1 MAAMTHKS
9 TLTAFYS
16 IVTLFTG
23 LDMAIVIAMV
33 WFGLQTTGSTFLVGA
48 TLCVATVVPY
58 LCEQYLSR
66 FFTLE
71 LSLKRLLYI
80 RLTAFAAVLGLSF
93 TDAALLPVGFLGIA
107 FVVGVT
113 DYFTI
118 STLEAKNTKLVL
130 AGLTNSD
137 TSARLMQTSIQIG
150 AFGGA
155 LLGGMVVDVFAVNQT
170 LQIISAGAILS
181 LAVIAFVGATP
192 GTEAPQAQP
201 AEFKPALAPRL
212 SRELY
217 VLIIVLSMIGF
228 HIGAFNSLVPIV
240 FQKLNLWNATLF
252 GVASGLAGL
261 GAFSA
266 AVLPRIRLNRYGAI
280 ALVILA
286 DIAIVYWQHLYVMM
300 AAAFLLGFCI
310 NSLRIQLRKKLI
322 DMAPNARVADEIAAK
337 SSLYYLLVSGSA
349 PMILTLFTT
358 SSLLGIE
365 GARGLMVGSAVLLA
379 AAVLAWNLSPAV
391 SPVTTTEQ

>member
-1 MAAMTHKS
+1 MTHKS
-9 TLTAFYS
+9 TLGAFYS

-33 WFGLQTTGSTFLVGA
+33 WFGLETTGSTFLVGA

-58 LCEQYLSR
+58 LCEQFIGR
-66 FFTLE
+66 FFTVE
-71 LSLKRLLYI
+71 LSMRRLLYI
-80 RLTAFAAVLGLSF
+80 RLIAFGAVLGLSL
-93 TDAALLPVGFLGIA
+93 TDAALLPIGFLGIA

-118 STLEAKNTKLVL
+118 STLESKNTKLVL
-130 AGLTNSD
+130 AGVTNSD

-155 LLGGMVVDVFAVNQT
+155 LLGGVIVDVFSVNQT
-170 LQIISAGAILS
+170 LQIISVAAIVS
-181 LAVIAFVGATP
+181 LAAMLLVAATP
-192 GTEAPQAQP
+192 TCDDPVQAPQASAALVRSLP
-201 AEFKPALAPRL
+201 AN
-212 SRELY
+212 LY
-217 VLIIVLSMIGF
+217 ILIVVLSMIGF

-240 FQKLNLWNATLF
+240 FQKLNEWNATLF

-266 AVLPRIRLNRYGAI
+266 AVLPRIKLNSYSAI
-280 ALVILA
+280 LLVVLA
-286 DIAIVYWQHLYVMM
+286 DVAIVYLQNLYVMM

-310 NSLRIQLRKKLI
+310 NSLRIQLRKTLI
-322 DMAPNARVADEIAAK
+322 ESAPNARTADVIAAK

-349 PMILTLFTT
+349 PMILTFFTT
-358 SSLLGIE
+358 SGLLGIE
-365 GARGLMVGSAVLLA
+365 GARLLMIVSAALLGCAVL
-379 AAVLAWNLSPAV
+379 VWNLSPAATHT
-391 SPVTTTEQ
+391 VTAE

>member
-1 MAAMTHKS
+1 MVPMNNKS
-9 TLTAFYS
+9 TLAAFYS

-33 WFGLQTTGSTFLVGA
+33 WFGLETTGSTFLVGA

-58 LCEQYLSR
+58 LCEQYIGR
-66 FFTLE
+66 FFTIE
-71 LSLKRLLYI
+71 LSMKRLLYI

-93 TDAALLPVGFLGIA
+93 TDAALLPIGFLAIA

-118 STLEAKNTKLVL
+118 STLESKNTKLVL

-155 LLGGMVVDVFAVNQT
+155 LLGGVIVDVFTVNQT
-170 LQIISAGAILS
+170 LQIISLGAILS
-181 LAVIAFVGATP
+181 LAAILFVAATP
-192 GTEAPQAQP
+192 TADATEQVADTHTAQS
-201 AEFKPALAPRL
+201 LQLPRN
-212 SRELY
+212 LY
-217 VLIIVLSMIGF
+217 ILIIVLSMIGF

-240 FQKLNLWNATLF
+240 FQKLNEWNATLF

-266 AVLPRIRLNRYGAI
+266 AVLPRIKLNSYSAI
-280 ALVILA
+280 LLVILA
-286 DIAIVYWQHLYVMM
+286 DVAIVYFHNLYVMM

-310 NSLRIQLRKKLI
+310 NSLRIQLRKTLI
-322 DMAPNARVADEIAAK
+322 ESAPNARIADVIAAK

-349 PMILTLFTT
+349 PMILTFFTT
-358 SSLLGIE
+358 TGFLGLE
-365 GARGLMVGSAVLLA
+365 GARVLMIVSAALLA
-379 AAVLAWNLSPAV
+379 AAVLAWNLTPAV
-391 SPVTTTEQ
+391 AATATTK

>member
-1 MAAMTHKS
+1 MKTNS

-33 WFGLQTTGSTFLVGA
+33 WFGLETTGSTFLVGA

-58 LCEQYLSR
+58 LCEQYVGK
-66 FFTLE
+66 FFTIE

-80 RLTAFAAVLGLSF
+80 RLAAFAAVLGLSF
-93 TDAALLPVGFLGIA
+93 TQAALLPIGFLAIA

-118 STLEAKNTKLVL
+118 STLESKNTKLVL
-130 AGLTNSD
+130 AGLTDSD
-137 TSARLMQTSIQIG
+137 TCARLMQTSIQIG

-155 LLGGMVVDVFAVNQT
+155 LLGGLIVDVFSVNET
-170 LQIISAGAILS
+170 LQIISLAAIVS
-181 LAVIAFVGATP
+181 LAGVYLVADSPSAK
-192 GTEAPQAQP
+192 GTDQTAASTAAAP
-201 AEFKPALAPRL
+201 LDLPRN
-212 SRELY
+212 LY
-217 VLIIVLSMIGF
+217 ILIIVLSMIGF

-240 FQKLNLWNATLF
+240 FQKLNEWNATLF

-266 AVLPRIRLNRYGAI
+266 AVLPRIKLNSYGAI
-280 ALVILA
+280 TLVILA
-286 DIAIVYWQHLYVMM
+286 DVAIVYFQNLYVMM

-310 NSLRIQLRKKLI
+310 NSLRIQLRKTLI
-322 DMAPNARVADEIAAK
+322 ESAPNDRVADVIAAK

-349 PMILTLFTT
+349 PMILTFFTT
-358 SSLLGIE
+358 SGFLGLE
-365 GARGLMVGSAVLLA
+365 GARLLMIVSAGLLA
-379 AAVLAWNLSPAV
+379 TAVLAWNLTPAASPAA
-391 SPVTTTEQ
+391 TTE

>member
-1 MAAMTHKS
+1 MKPMKTKS

-33 WFGLQTTGSTFLVGA
+33 WFGLETTGSTFLVGA

-58 LCEQYLSR
+58 LCEQYIGK
-66 FFTLE
+66 FFTIE

-80 RLTAFAAVLGLSF
+80 RLAAFAAVLGLSF
-93 TDAALLPVGFLGIA
+93 TQAAMLPIGFLAIA

-118 STLEAKNTKLVL
+118 STLESKNTKLVL
-130 AGLTNSD
+130 AGLTDSD
-137 TSARLMQTSIQIG
+137 TCARLMQTSIQIG

-155 LLGGMVVDVFAVNQT
+155 LLGGLIVDVFSVNQT
-170 LQIISAGAILS
+170 LQIISLAAIVS
-181 LAVIAFVGATP
+181 LAGVYLVADSPGADVADQTAAA
-192 GTEAPQAQP
+192 TSAAP
-201 AEFKPALAPRL
+201 LDLPRN
-212 SRELY
+212 LY
-217 VLIIVLSMIGF
+217 ILIIVLSMIGF

-240 FQKLNLWNATLF
+240 FQKLNDWNATLF

-266 AVLPRIRLNRYGAI
+266 AVLPRIKLNSYGAI

-286 DIAIVYWQHLYVMM
+286 DVAIVYFQHLYVMM

-310 NSLRIQLRKKLI
+310 NSLRIQLRKTLI
-322 DMAPNARVADEIAAK
+322 ESAPNARVADVIAAK

-349 PMILTLFTT
+349 PMILTFFTT
-358 SSLLGIE
+358 SGFLGLE
-365 GARGLMVGSAVLLA
+365 GARLLMIVSAGLLA
-379 AAVLAWNLSPAV
+379 TAVLAWNLTPAASPAA
-391 SPVTTTEQ
+391 TTE

>member
-1 MAAMTHKS
+1 MKTNS

-33 WFGLQTTGSTFLVGA
+33 WFGLETTGSTFLVGA

-58 LCEQYLSR
+58 LCEQYIGK
-66 FFTLE
+66 FFTIE

-80 RLTAFAAVLGLSF
+80 RLAAFAAVLGLSF
-93 TDAALLPVGFLGIA
+93 TQAALLPIGFLAIA

-118 STLEAKNTKLVL
+118 STLESKNTKLVL
-130 AGLTNSD
+130 AGLTDSD
-137 TSARLMQTSIQIG
+137 TCARLMQTSIQIG

-155 LLGGMVVDVFAVNQT
+155 LLGGLIVDVFSVNET
-170 LQIISAGAILS
+170 LQIISLAAIVS
-181 LAVIAFVGATP
+181 LAGVYLVADSPSAH
-192 GTEAPQAQP
+192 GTDQTAASTAAAP
-201 AEFKPALAPRL
+201 LDLPRN
-212 SRELY
+212 LY
-217 VLIIVLSMIGF
+217 ILIIVLSMIGF

-240 FQKLNLWNATLF
+240 FQKLNEWNATLF

-266 AVLPRIRLNRYGAI
+266 AVLPRIKLNSYGAI

-286 DIAIVYWQHLYVMM
+286 DVAIVYFQNLYVMM

-310 NSLRIQLRKKLI
+310 NSLRIQLRKTLI
-322 DMAPNARVADEIAAK
+322 ESAPNDRVADVIAAK

-349 PMILTLFTT
+349 PMILTFFTT
-358 SSLLGIE
+358 SGFLGLE
-365 GARGLMVGSAVLLA
+365 GARLLMIVSAGLLA
-379 AAVLAWNLSPAV
+379 TAVLAWNLTPAASPAA
-391 SPVTTTEQ
+391 TTE

>member
-1 MAAMTHKS
+1 MTNKS
-9 TLTAFYS
+9 TLGAFYS

-33 WFGLQTTGSTFLVGA
+33 WFGLETTGSTFLVGA

-58 LCEQYLSR
+58 LCEQFIGK
-66 FFTLE
+66 FFTVE
-71 LSLKRLLYI
+71 LSMRRLLYI
-80 RLTAFAAVLGLSF
+80 RLTAFGAILGLSL
-93 TDAALLPVGFLGIA
+93 TDAALLPIGFLSIA

-118 STLEAKNTKLVL
+118 STLESKNTKLVL

-155 LLGGMVVDVFAVNQT
+155 LLGGVIVDIFSVNQT
-170 LQIISAGAILS
+170 LQIISLAAIVSLGATLLVAATPTSDDPVQAPETSAILARH
-181 LAVIAFVGATP
+181 L
-192 GTEAPQAQP
+192 P
-201 AEFKPALAPRL
+201 AN
-212 SRELY
+212 LY
-217 VLIIVLSMIGF
+217 ILIIVLSMIGF

-240 FQKLNLWNATLF
+240 FQKLNEWNATLF

-266 AVLPRIRLNRYGAI
+266 AVLPRIKLNSYSAM
-280 ALVILA
+280 LMVVLA
-286 DIAIVYWQHLYVMM
+286 DVAIVYFQNLYVMM

-310 NSLRIQLRKKLI
+310 NSLRIQLRKTLI
-322 DMAPNARVADEIAAK
+322 ESAPNARIADVIAAK

-349 PMILTLFTT
+349 PMILTFFTT
-358 SSLLGIE
+358 SGFLGVE
-365 GARGLMVGSAVLLA
+365 GARLLMIASAALLGCAVL
-379 AAVLAWNLSPAV
+379 VWNLSPGV
-391 SPVTTTEQ
+391 SPAVTAE

>member
-1 MAAMTHKS
+1 MTNKS
-9 TLTAFYS
+9 TLGAFYS

-33 WFGLQTTGSTFLVGA
+33 WFGLETTGSTFLAGA

-58 LCEQYLSR
+58 LCEQFIGK
-66 FFTLE
+66 FFTVE
-71 LSLKRLLYI
+71 LSMRRLLYI
-80 RLTAFAAVLGLSF
+80 RLTAFGAILGLSL
-93 TDAALLPVGFLGIA
+93 TDAALLPIGFLSIA

-118 STLEAKNTKLVL
+118 STLESKNTKLVL

-155 LLGGMVVDVFAVNQT
+155 LLGGVIVDIFSVNQT
-170 LQIISAGAILS
+170 LQIISLAAIVSLGATLLVAATPTSDDPVQAPDTSAILARH
-181 LAVIAFVGATP
+181 L
-192 GTEAPQAQP
+192 P
-201 AEFKPALAPRL
+201 AN
-212 SRELY
+212 LY
-217 VLIIVLSMIGF
+217 ILIIVLSMIGF

-240 FQKLNLWNATLF
+240 FQKLNEWNATLF

-266 AVLPRIRLNRYGAI
+266 AVLPRIKLNSYSAM
-280 ALVILA
+280 LMVVLA
-286 DIAIVYWQHLYVMM
+286 DVAIVYFQNLYVMM

-310 NSLRIQLRKKLI
+310 NSLRIQLRKTLI
-322 DMAPNARVADEIAAK
+322 ESAPNARIADVIAAK

-349 PMILTLFTT
+349 PMILTFFTT
-358 SSLLGIE
+358 SGFLGIE
-365 GARGLMVGSAVLLA
+365 GARLLMIASAALLGCAVL
-379 AAVLAWNLSPAV
+379 VWNLSPGV
-391 SPVTTTEQ
+391 SPAVTAE

>member
-1 MAAMTHKS
+1 MKTNS

-33 WFGLQTTGSTFLVGA
+33 WFGLETTGSTFLVGA

-58 LCEQYLSR
+58 LCEQYIGK
-66 FFTLE
+66 FFTIE

-80 RLTAFAAVLGLSF
+80 RLAAFAAVLGLSF
-93 TDAALLPVGFLGIA
+93 TQAALLPIGFLAIA

-118 STLEAKNTKLVL
+118 STLESKNTKLVL
-130 AGLTNSD
+130 AGLTDSD
-137 TSARLMQTSIQIG
+137 TCARLMQTSIQIG

-155 LLGGMVVDVFAVNQT
+155 LLGGLIVDVFSVNET
-170 LQIISAGAILS
+170 LQIISLAAIVS
-181 LAVIAFVGATP
+181 LAGVYLVADSPSAK
-192 GTEAPQAQP
+192 GTDQTAASTAAAP
-201 AEFKPALAPRL
+201 LDLPRN
-212 SRELY
+212 LY
-217 VLIIVLSMIGF
+217 ILIIVLSMIGF

-240 FQKLNLWNATLF
+240 FQKLNEWNATLF

-266 AVLPRIRLNRYGAI
+266 AVLPRIKLNSYGAI

-286 DIAIVYWQHLYVMM
+286 DVAIVYFQSLYVMM

-310 NSLRIQLRKKLI
+310 NSLRIQLRKTLI
-322 DMAPNARVADEIAAK
+322 ESAPNDRVADVIAAK

-349 PMILTLFTT
+349 PMILTFFTT
-358 SSLLGIE
+358 SGFLGLE
-365 GARGLMVGSAVLLA
+365 GARLLMIVSAGLLA
-379 AAVLAWNLSPAV
+379 TAVLAWNLTPAASPAA
-391 SPVTTTEQ
+391 TTE

>member
-1 MAAMTHKS
+1 MTHKS
-9 TLTAFYS
+9 TLGAFYS

-33 WFGLQTTGSTFLVGA
+33 WFGLETTGSTFLVGA

-58 LCEQYLSR
+58 LCEQFIGR
-66 FFTLE
+66 FFTVE
-71 LSLKRLLYI
+71 LSMRRLLYI
-80 RLTAFAAVLGLSF
+80 RLIAFGAVLGLSL
-93 TDAALLPVGFLGIA
+93 TDAALLPIGFLGIA

-118 STLEAKNTKLVL
+118 STLESKNTKLVL
-130 AGLTNSD
+130 AGVTNSD

-155 LLGGMVVDVFAVNQT
+155 LLGGVIVDVFSVNQT
-170 LQIISAGAILS
+170 LQIISVAAIVS
-181 LAVIAFVGATP
+181 LAAMLLVAATP
-192 GTEAPQAQP
+192 TCDDPVQAPQTSAALVRSLP
-201 AEFKPALAPRL
+201 AN
-212 SRELY
+212 LY
-217 VLIIVLSMIGF
+217 ILIVVLSMIGF

-240 FQKLNLWNATLF
+240 FQKLNEWNATLF

-266 AVLPRIRLNRYGAI
+266 AVLPRIKLNSYSAI
-280 ALVILA
+280 LLVVLA
-286 DIAIVYWQHLYVMM
+286 DVAIVYLQNLYVMM

-310 NSLRIQLRKKLI
+310 NSLRIQLRKTLI
-322 DMAPNARVADEIAAK
+322 ESAPNARTADVIAAK

-349 PMILTLFTT
+349 PMILTFFTT
-358 SSLLGIE
+358 SGLLGIE
-365 GARGLMVGSAVLLA
+365 GARLLMIVSAALLGCAVL
-379 AAVLAWNLSPAV
+379 VWNLSPAATHT
-391 SPVTTTEQ
+391 VTAE

>member
-1 MAAMTHKS
+1 MKTNS

-33 WFGLQTTGSTFLVGA
+33 WFGLETTGSTFLVGA

-58 LCEQYLSR
+58 LCEQYIGK
-66 FFTLE
+66 FFTIE

-80 RLTAFAAVLGLSF
+80 RLAAFAAVLGLSF
-93 TDAALLPVGFLGIA
+93 TQAALLPIGFLAIA
-107 FVVGVT
+107 FVVGVA

-118 STLEAKNTKLVL
+118 STLESKNTKLVL
-130 AGLTNSD
+130 AGLTDSD
-137 TSARLMQTSIQIG
+137 TCARLMQTSIQIG

-155 LLGGMVVDVFAVNQT
+155 LLGGLIVDVFSVNET
-170 LQIISAGAILS
+170 LQIISLAAIVS
-181 LAVIAFVGATP
+181 LAGVYLVADSPSAH
-192 GTEAPQAQP
+192 GTDQTAASTAAAP
-201 AEFKPALAPRL
+201 LDLPRN
-212 SRELY
+212 LY
-217 VLIIVLSMIGF
+217 ILIIVLSMIGF

-240 FQKLNLWNATLF
+240 FQKLNEWNATLF

-266 AVLPRIRLNRYGAI
+266 AVLPRIKLNSYGAI

-286 DIAIVYWQHLYVMM
+286 DVAIVYFQNLYVMM

-310 NSLRIQLRKKLI
+310 NSLRIQLRKTLI
-322 DMAPNARVADEIAAK
+322 ESAPNDRVADVIAAK

-349 PMILTLFTT
+349 PMILTFFTT
-358 SSLLGIE
+358 SGFLGLE
-365 GARGLMVGSAVLLA
+365 GARLLMIVSAGLLA
-379 AAVLAWNLSPAV
+379 TAVLAWNLTPAASPAA
-391 SPVTTTEQ
+391 TTE

>member
-1 MAAMTHKS
+1 MKTNS

-33 WFGLQTTGSTFLVGA
+33 WFGLETTGSTFLVGA

-58 LCEQYLSR
+58 LCEQYIGK
-66 FFTLE
+66 FFTIE

-80 RLTAFAAVLGLSF
+80 RLAAFAAVLGLSF
-93 TDAALLPVGFLGIA
+93 TQAALLPIGFLAIA

-118 STLEAKNTKLVL
+118 STLESKNTKLVL
-130 AGLTNSD
+130 AGLTDSD
-137 TSARLMQTSIQIG
+137 TCARLMQTSIQIG

-155 LLGGMVVDVFAVNQT
+155 LLGGLIVDVFSVNET
-170 LQIISAGAILS
+170 LQIISLAAIVS
-181 LAVIAFVGATP
+181 LAGVYLVADSPSAH
-192 GTEAPQAQP
+192 GTDQTAASAAAAP
-201 AEFKPALAPRL
+201 LDLPRN
-212 SRELY
+212 LY
-217 VLIIVLSMIGF
+217 ILIIVLSMIGF

-240 FQKLNLWNATLF
+240 FQKLNEWNATLF

-266 AVLPRIRLNRYGAI
+266 AVLPRIKLNSYGAI

-286 DIAIVYWQHLYVMM
+286 DVAIVYFQNLYVMM

-310 NSLRIQLRKKLI
+310 NSLRIQLRKTLI
-322 DMAPNARVADEIAAK
+322 ESAPNDRVADVIAAK

-349 PMILTLFTT
+349 PMILTFFTT
-358 SSLLGIE
+358 SGFLGLE
-365 GARGLMVGSAVLLA
+365 GARLLMIVSAGLLA
-379 AAVLAWNLSPAV
+379 TAVLAWNLTPAASPAA
-391 SPVTTTEQ
+391 TTE

>member
-1 MAAMTHKS
+1 MKTKS

-33 WFGLQTTGSTFLVGA
+33 WFGLETTGSTFLVGA

-58 LCEQYLSR
+58 LCEQYIGK
-66 FFTLE
+66 FFTIE

-80 RLTAFAAVLGLSF
+80 RLAAFAAVLGLSF
-93 TDAALLPVGFLGIA
+93 TQAAMLPIGFLAIA

-118 STLEAKNTKLVL
+118 STLESKNTKLVL
-130 AGLTNSD
+130 AGLTDSD
-137 TSARLMQTSIQIG
+137 TCARLMQTSIQIG

-155 LLGGMVVDVFAVNQT
+155 LLGGLIVDVFSVNQT
-170 LQIISAGAILS
+170 LQIISLAAIVSLAGVYLVADSPSAGA
-181 LAVIAFVGATP
+181 ADQTAAATSA
-192 GTEAPQAQP
+192 AP
-201 AEFKPALAPRL
+201 LDLPRN
-212 SRELY
+212 LY
-217 VLIIVLSMIGF
+217 ILIIVLSMIGF

-240 FQKLNLWNATLF
+240 FQKLNDWNATLF

-266 AVLPRIRLNRYGAI
+266 AVLPRIKLNSYGAI

-286 DIAIVYWQHLYVMM
+286 DVAIVYFQHLYVMM

-310 NSLRIQLRKKLI
+310 NSLRIQLRKTLI
-322 DMAPNARVADEIAAK
+322 ESAPNARVADVIAAK

-349 PMILTLFTT
+349 PMILTFFTT
-358 SSLLGIE
+358 SGFLGLE
-365 GARGLMVGSAVLLA
+365 GARLLMIVSAGLLA
-379 AAVLAWNLSPAV
+379 TAVLAWNLTPAASPAA
-391 SPVTTTEQ
+391 TTE

>member
-1 MAAMTHKS
+1 MTHKS
-9 TLTAFYS
+9 TLGAFYS

-33 WFGLQTTGSTFLVGA
+33 WFGLETTGSTFLVGA

-58 LCEQYLSR
+58 LCEQFIGR
-66 FFTLE
+66 FFTVE
-71 LSLKRLLYI
+71 LTMRRLLYI
-80 RLTAFAAVLGLSF
+80 RLTAFGAVLGLSL
-93 TDAALLPVGFLGIA
+93 TDAALLPIGFLSIA

-118 STLEAKNTKLVL
+118 STLESKNTKLVL
-130 AGLTNSD
+130 AGVTNSD

-155 LLGGMVVDVFAVNQT
+155 LLGGVIVDVFSVNQT
-170 LQIISAGAILS
+170 LQIISLAAIVSLGAML
-181 LAVIAFVGATP
+181 LVAATP
-192 GTEAPQAQP
+192 TSDDPVQAPQTSSTPTRALP
-201 AEFKPALAPRL
+201 AN
-212 SRELY
+212 LY
-217 VLIIVLSMIGF
+217 ILIIVLSMIGF

-240 FQKLNLWNATLF
+240 FQKLNEWNATLF

-266 AVLPRIRLNRYGAI
+266 AVLPRIKLNSYSAI
-280 ALVILA
+280 LLVVLA
-286 DIAIVYWQHLYVMM
+286 DVAIVYLQNLYVMM

-310 NSLRIQLRKKLI
+310 NSLRIQLRKTLI
-322 DMAPNARVADEIAAK
+322 ESAPNARTADVIAAK

-349 PMILTLFTT
+349 PMILTFFTT
-358 SSLLGIE
+358 SGFLGME
-365 GARGLMVGSAVLLA
+365 GARLLMIVSAALLGCAVL
-379 AAVLAWNLSPAV
+379 VWNLSPATA
-391 SPVTTTEQ
+391 PAVTAE

>member
-1 MAAMTHKS
+1 MKTKS

-33 WFGLQTTGSTFLVGA
+33 WFGLETTGSTFLVGA

-58 LCEQYLSR
+58 LCEQYIGK
-66 FFTLE
+66 FFTIE

-80 RLTAFAAVLGLSF
+80 RLAAFAAVLGLSF
-93 TDAALLPVGFLGIA
+93 TQAAMLPIGFLAIA

-118 STLEAKNTKLVL
+118 STLESKNTKLVL
-130 AGLTNSD
+130 AGLTDSD
-137 TSARLMQTSIQIG
+137 TCARLMQTSIQIG

-155 LLGGMVVDVFAVNQT
+155 LLGGLIVDVFSVNQT
-170 LQIISAGAILS
+170 LQIISLAAIVSLAGVYLVADRPSAGA
-181 LAVIAFVGATP
+181 ADQTAAATSA
-192 GTEAPQAQP
+192 AP
-201 AEFKPALAPRL
+201 LDLPRN
-212 SRELY
+212 LY
-217 VLIIVLSMIGF
+217 ILIIVLSMIGF

-240 FQKLNLWNATLF
+240 FQKLNDWNATLF

-266 AVLPRIRLNRYGAI
+266 AVLPRIKLNSYGAI

-286 DIAIVYWQHLYVMM
+286 DVAIVYFQHLYVMM

-310 NSLRIQLRKKLI
+310 NSLRIQLRKTLI
-322 DMAPNARVADEIAAK
+322 ESAPNARVADVIAAK

-349 PMILTLFTT
+349 PMILTFFTT
-358 SSLLGIE
+358 SGFLGLE
-365 GARGLMVGSAVLLA
+365 GARLLMIVSAGLLA
-379 AAVLAWNLSPAV
+379 TAVLAWNLTPAASPAA
-391 SPVTTTEQ
+391 TTE

>member
-1 MAAMTHKS
+1 MTNKS
-9 TLTAFYS
+9 TLGAFYS

-33 WFGLQTTGSTFLVGA
+33 WFGLETTGSTFLVGA

-58 LCEQYLSR
+58 LCEQFIGK
-66 FFTLE
+66 FFTVE
-71 LSLKRLLYI
+71 LSMRRLLYI
-80 RLTAFAAVLGLSF
+80 RLTAFGAILGLSL
-93 TDAALLPVGFLGIA
+93 TDAALLPIGFLSIA

-118 STLEAKNTKLVL
+118 STLESKNTKLVL

-155 LLGGMVVDVFAVNQT
+155 LLGGVIVDIFSVNQT
-170 LQIISAGAILS
+170 LQIISLAAIVSLGATLLVAATPTSDDPVQAPDTSAILARH
-181 LAVIAFVGATP
+181 L
-192 GTEAPQAQP
+192 P
-201 AEFKPALAPRL
+201 AN
-212 SRELY
+212 LY
-217 VLIIVLSMIGF
+217 ILIIVLSMIGF

-240 FQKLNLWNATLF
+240 FQKLNEWNATLF

-266 AVLPRIRLNRYGAI
+266 AVLPRIKLNSYSAM
-280 ALVILA
+280 LMVVLA
-286 DIAIVYWQHLYVMM
+286 DVAIVYFQNLYVMM

-310 NSLRIQLRKKLI
+310 NSLRIQLRKTLI
-322 DMAPNARVADEIAAK
+322 ESAPNARIADVIAAK

-349 PMILTLFTT
+349 PMILTFFTT
-358 SSLLGIE
+358 SGFLGIE
-365 GARGLMVGSAVLLA
+365 GARLLMIASAALLGCAVL
-379 AAVLAWNLSPAV
+379 VWNLSPGV
-391 SPVTTTEQ
+391 SPAVTAE

>member
-1 MAAMTHKS
+1 MKTKS

-33 WFGLQTTGSTFLVGA
+33 WFGLETTGSTFLVGA

-58 LCEQYLSR
+58 LCEQYIGK
-66 FFTLE
+66 FFTIE

-80 RLTAFAAVLGLSF
+80 RLAAFAAVLGLSF
-93 TDAALLPVGFLGIA
+93 TQAAMLPIGFLAIA

-118 STLEAKNTKLVL
+118 STLESKNTKLVL
-130 AGLTNSD
+130 AGLTDSD
-137 TSARLMQTSIQIG
+137 TCARLMQTSIQIG

-155 LLGGMVVDVFAVNQT
+155 LLGGLIVDVFSVNQT
-170 LQIISAGAILS
+170 LQIISLAAIVSLAGVYLVADSPSAGA
-181 LAVIAFVGATP
+181 ADQTAAATSA
-192 GTEAPQAQP
+192 AP
-201 AEFKPALAPRL
+201 LDLPRN
-212 SRELY
+212 LY
-217 VLIIVLSMIGF
+217 ILIIVLSMIGF

-240 FQKLNLWNATLF
+240 FQKLNDWNATLF

-266 AVLPRIRLNRYGAI
+266 AVLPRIKLNSYGAI

-286 DIAIVYWQHLYVMM
+286 DVAIVYFQHLYVMM
-300 AAAFLLGFCI
+300 AAALLLGFCI
-310 NSLRIQLRKKLI
+310 NSLRIQLRKTLI
-322 DMAPNARVADEIAAK
+322 ESAPNARVADVIAAK

-349 PMILTLFTT
+349 PMILTFFTT
-358 SSLLGIE
+358 SGFLGLE
-365 GARGLMVGSAVLLA
+365 GARLLMIVSAGLLA
-379 AAVLAWNLSPAV
+379 TAVLAWNLTPAASPAA
-391 SPVTTTEQ
+391 TTE

>member
-1 MAAMTHKS
+1 MKTNS

-33 WFGLQTTGSTFLVGA
+33 WFGLETTGSTFLVGA

-58 LCEQYLSR
+58 LCEQYVGK
-66 FFTLE
+66 FFTIE

-80 RLTAFAAVLGLSF
+80 RLAAFAAVLGLSF
-93 TDAALLPVGFLGIA
+93 TQAALLPIGFLAIA

-118 STLEAKNTKLVL
+118 STLESKNTKLVL
-130 AGLTNSD
+130 AGLTDSD
-137 TSARLMQTSIQIG
+137 TCARLMQTSIQIG

-155 LLGGMVVDVFAVNQT
+155 LLGGLIVDVFSVNET
-170 LQIISAGAILS
+170 LQIISLAAIVS
-181 LAVIAFVGATP
+181 LAGVYLVADSPSAH
-192 GTEAPQAQP
+192 GTDQTAASTAAAP
-201 AEFKPALAPRL
+201 LDLPRN
-212 SRELY
+212 LY
-217 VLIIVLSMIGF
+217 ILIIVLSMIGF

-240 FQKLNLWNATLF
+240 FQKLNEWNATLF

-266 AVLPRIRLNRYGAI
+266 AVLPRIKLNSYGAI

-286 DIAIVYWQHLYVMM
+286 DVAIVYFQNLYVMM

-310 NSLRIQLRKKLI
+310 NSLRIQLRKTLI
-322 DMAPNARVADEIAAK
+322 ESAPNDRVADVIAAK

-349 PMILTLFTT
+349 PMILTFFTT
-358 SSLLGIE
+358 SGFLGLE
-365 GARGLMVGSAVLLA
+365 GARLLMIVSAGLLA
-379 AAVLAWNLSPAV
+379 TAVLAWNLTPAASPAA
-391 SPVTTTEQ
+391 TTE

>member
-1 MAAMTHKS
+1 MKPMNTKS

-33 WFGLQTTGSTFLVGA
+33 WFGLETTGSTFLVGA

-58 LCEQYLSR
+58 LCEQYIGR
-66 FFTLE
+66 FFTIE

-80 RLTAFAAVLGLSF
+80 RLAAFAAVLGLSF
-93 TDAALLPVGFLGIA
+93 TQAALLPIGFLAIA

-118 STLEAKNTKLVL
+118 STLESKNTKLVL
-130 AGLTNSD
+130 AGLTDSD
-137 TSARLMQTSIQIG
+137 TCARLMQTSIQIG

-155 LLGGMVVDVFAVNQT
+155 LLGGLIVDVFSVNET
-170 LQIISAGAILS
+170 LQIISLAAIVS
-181 LAVIAFVGATP
+181 LAGVYLVADSPSAH
-192 GTEAPQAQP
+192 GTDQTAASTAAAP
-201 AEFKPALAPRL
+201 LDLPRN
-212 SRELY
+212 LY
-217 VLIIVLSMIGF
+217 ILIIVLSMIGF

-240 FQKLNLWNATLF
+240 FQKLNEWNATLF

-266 AVLPRIRLNRYGAI
+266 AVLPRIKLNSYGAI

-286 DIAIVYWQHLYVMM
+286 DVAIVYFQNLYVMM

-310 NSLRIQLRKKLI
+310 NSLRIQLRKTLI
-322 DMAPNARVADEIAAK
+322 ESAPNDRVADVIAAK

-349 PMILTLFTT
+349 PMILTFFTT
-358 SSLLGIE
+358 SGFLGLE
-365 GARGLMVGSAVLLA
+365 GARLLMIVSAGLLA
-379 AAVLAWNLSPAV
+379 TAVLAWNLTPAASPAA
-391 SPVTTTEQ
+391 TTE

>member
-1 MAAMTHKS
+1 MKPMKTNS

-33 WFGLQTTGSTFLVGA
+33 WFGLETTGSTFLVGA

-58 LCEQYLSR
+58 LCEQYIGK
-66 FFTLE
+66 FFTIE

-80 RLTAFAAVLGLSF
+80 RLAAFAAVLGLSF
-93 TDAALLPVGFLGIA
+93 TQAALLPIGFLAIA

-118 STLEAKNTKLVL
+118 STLESKNTKLVL
-130 AGLTNSD
+130 AGLTDSD
-137 TSARLMQTSIQIG
+137 TCARLMQTSIQIG

-155 LLGGMVVDVFAVNQT
+155 LLGGLIVDVFSVNET
-170 LQIISAGAILS
+170 LQIISLAAIVS
-181 LAVIAFVGATP
+181 LAGVYLVADSPSAK
-192 GTEAPQAQP
+192 GTDQTAASTAAAP
-201 AEFKPALAPRL
+201 LDLPRN
-212 SRELY
+212 LY
-217 VLIIVLSMIGF
+217 ILIIVLSMIGF

-240 FQKLNLWNATLF
+240 FQKLNEWNATLF

-266 AVLPRIRLNRYGAI
+266 AVLPRIKLNSYGAI

-286 DIAIVYWQHLYVMM
+286 DVAIVYFQSLYVMM

-310 NSLRIQLRKKLI
+310 NSLRIQLRKTLI
-322 DMAPNARVADEIAAK
+322 ESAPNDRVADVIAAK

-349 PMILTLFTT
+349 PMILTFFTT
-358 SSLLGIE
+358 SGFLGLE
-365 GARGLMVGSAVLLA
+365 GARLLMIVSAGLLA
-379 AAVLAWNLSPAV
+379 TAVLAWNLTPAASPAA
-391 SPVTTTEQ
+391 TTE

>member
-1 MAAMTHKS
+1 MTNKS
-9 TLTAFYS
+9 TLGAFYS

-33 WFGLQTTGSTFLVGA
+33 WFGLETTGSTFLVGA

-58 LCEQYLSR
+58 LCEQFIGK
-66 FFTLE
+66 FFTVE
-71 LSLKRLLYI
+71 LSMRRLLYI
-80 RLTAFAAVLGLSF
+80 RLTAFGAILGLSL
-93 TDAALLPVGFLGIA
+93 TDAALLPIGFLSIA

-118 STLEAKNTKLVL
+118 STLESKNTKLVL

-155 LLGGMVVDVFAVNQT
+155 LLGGVIVDIFSVNQT
-170 LQIISAGAILS
+170 LQIISLAAIVSLGATLLVAAPPTSDDPVQAPDTSAILARH
-181 LAVIAFVGATP
+181 L
-192 GTEAPQAQP
+192 P
-201 AEFKPALAPRL
+201 AN
-212 SRELY
+212 LY
-217 VLIIVLSMIGF
+217 ILIIVLSMIGF

-240 FQKLNLWNATLF
+240 FQKLNEWNATLF

-266 AVLPRIRLNRYGAI
+266 AVLPRIKLNSYSAM
-280 ALVILA
+280 LMVVLA
-286 DIAIVYWQHLYVMM
+286 DVAIVYFQNLYVMM

-310 NSLRIQLRKKLI
+310 NSLRIQLRKTLI
-322 DMAPNARVADEIAAK
+322 ESAPNARIADVIAAK

-349 PMILTLFTT
+349 PMILTFFTT
-358 SSLLGIE
+358 SGFLGIE
-365 GARGLMVGSAVLLA
+365 GARLLMIASAALLGCAVL
-379 AAVLAWNLSPAV
+379 VWNLSPGV
-391 SPVTTTEQ
+391 SPAVTAE

>member
-1 MAAMTHKS
+1 MKTNS

-33 WFGLQTTGSTFLVGA
+33 WFGLETTGSTFLVGA
-48 TLCVATVVPY
+48 TLCMATVVPY
-58 LCEQYLSR
+58 LCEQYIGK
-66 FFTLE
+66 FFTIE

-80 RLTAFAAVLGLSF
+80 RLAAFAAVLGLSF
-93 TDAALLPVGFLGIA
+93 TQAALLPIGFLAIA

-118 STLEAKNTKLVL
+118 STLESKNTKLVL
-130 AGLTNSD
+130 AGLTDSD
-137 TSARLMQTSIQIG
+137 TCARLMQTSIQIG

-155 LLGGMVVDVFAVNQT
+155 LLGGLIVDVFSVNET
-170 LQIISAGAILS
+170 LQIISLAAIVS
-181 LAVIAFVGATP
+181 LAGVYLVADSPSAH
-192 GTEAPQAQP
+192 GTDQTAASTAAAP
-201 AEFKPALAPRL
+201 LDLPRN
-212 SRELY
+212 LY
-217 VLIIVLSMIGF
+217 ILIIVLSMIGF

-240 FQKLNLWNATLF
+240 FQKLYEWNATLF

-266 AVLPRIRLNRYGAI
+266 AVLPRIKLNSYGAI

-286 DIAIVYWQHLYVMM
+286 DVAIVYFQNLYVMM

-310 NSLRIQLRKKLI
+310 NSLRIQLRKTLI
-322 DMAPNARVADEIAAK
+322 ESAPNDRVADVIAAK

-349 PMILTLFTT
+349 PMILTFFTT
-358 SSLLGIE
+358 SGFLGLE
-365 GARGLMVGSAVLLA
+365 GARLLMIVSAGLLA
-379 AAVLAWNLSPAV
+379 TAVLAWNLTPAASPAA
-391 SPVTTTEQ
+391 TTE

>member
-1 MAAMTHKS
+1 MTHKS
-9 TLTAFYS
+9 TLGAFYS

-33 WFGLQTTGSTFLVGA
+33 WFGLETTGSTFLVGA

-58 LCEQYLSR
+58 LCEQFIGR
-66 FFTLE
+66 FFTVE
-71 LSLKRLLYI
+71 LSMRRLLYI
-80 RLTAFAAVLGLSF
+80 RLIAFGAVLGLSL
-93 TDAALLPVGFLGIA
+93 TDAALLPIGFLGIA

-118 STLEAKNTKLVL
+118 STLESKNTKLVL
-130 AGLTNSD
+130 AGVTNSD

-155 LLGGMVVDVFAVNQT
+155 LLGGVIVDVFSVNQT
-170 LQIISAGAILS
+170 LQIISVAAIVS
-181 LAVIAFVGATP
+181 LAAMLLVAATP
-192 GTEAPQAQP
+192 TCDDPAQAPQASAALVRSLP
-201 AEFKPALAPRL
+201 AN
-212 SRELY
+212 LY
-217 VLIIVLSMIGF
+217 ILIVVLSMIGF

-240 FQKLNLWNATLF
+240 FQKLNEWNATLF

-266 AVLPRIRLNRYGAI
+266 AVLPRIKLNSYSAI
-280 ALVILA
+280 LLVVLA
-286 DIAIVYWQHLYVMM
+286 DVAIVYLQNLYVMM

-310 NSLRIQLRKKLI
+310 NSLRIQLRKTLI
-322 DMAPNARVADEIAAK
+322 ESAPNARTADVIAAK

-349 PMILTLFTT
+349 PMILTFFTT
-358 SSLLGIE
+358 SGLLGIE
-365 GARGLMVGSAVLLA
+365 GARLLMIVSAALLGCAVL
-379 AAVLAWNLSPAV
+379 VWNLSPAATHT
-391 SPVTTTEQ
+391 VTAE

>member
-1 MAAMTHKS
+1 MKTNS

-33 WFGLQTTGSTFLVGA
+33 WFGLETTGSTFLVGA

-58 LCEQYLSR
+58 LCEQYIGK
-66 FFTLE
+66 FFTIE

-80 RLTAFAAVLGLSF
+80 RLAAFAAVLGLSF
-93 TDAALLPVGFLGIA
+93 TQAALLPIGFLAIA

-118 STLEAKNTKLVL
+118 STLESKNTKLVL
-130 AGLTNSD
+130 AGLTDSD
-137 TSARLMQTSIQIG
+137 TCARLMQTSIQIG

-155 LLGGMVVDVFAVNQT
+155 LLGGLIVDVFSVNET
-170 LQIISAGAILS
+170 LQIISLSAIVS
-181 LAVIAFVGATP
+181 LAGVYLVADSPSAH
-192 GTEAPQAQP
+192 GTDQTAASTAAAP
-201 AEFKPALAPRL
+201 LDLPRN
-212 SRELY
+212 LY
-217 VLIIVLSMIGF
+217 ILIIVLSMIGF

-240 FQKLNLWNATLF
+240 FQKLNEWNATLF

-266 AVLPRIRLNRYGAI
+266 AVLPRIKLNSYGAI

-286 DIAIVYWQHLYVMM
+286 DVAIVYFQNLYVMM

-310 NSLRIQLRKKLI
+310 NSLRIQLRKTLI
-322 DMAPNARVADEIAAK
+322 ESAPNDRVADVIAAK

-349 PMILTLFTT
+349 PMILTFFTT
-358 SSLLGIE
+358 SGFLGLE
-365 GARGLMVGSAVLLA
+365 GARLLMIVSAGLLA
-379 AAVLAWNLSPAV
+379 TAVLAWNLTPAASPAA
-391 SPVTTTEQ
+391 TTE

>member
-1 MAAMTHKS
+1 MKPMKTKS

-33 WFGLQTTGSTFLVGA
+33 WFGLETTGSTFLVGA

-58 LCEQYLSR
+58 LCEQYIGK
-66 FFTLE
+66 FFTIE

-80 RLTAFAAVLGLSF
+80 RLAAFAAVLGLSF
-93 TDAALLPVGFLGIA
+93 TQAAMLPIGFLAIA

-118 STLEAKNTKLVL
+118 STLESKNTKLVL
-130 AGLTNSD
+130 AGLTDSD
-137 TSARLMQTSIQIG
+137 TCARLMQTSIQIG

-155 LLGGMVVDVFAVNQT
+155 LLGGLIVDVFSVNQT
-170 LQIISAGAILS
+170 LQIISLAAIVSLAGVYLVADSPSAGA
-181 LAVIAFVGATP
+181 ADQTAAATSA
-192 GTEAPQAQP
+192 AP
-201 AEFKPALAPRL
+201 LDLPRN
-212 SRELY
+212 LY
-217 VLIIVLSMIGF
+217 ILIIVLSMIGF

-240 FQKLNLWNATLF
+240 FQKLNDWNATLF

-266 AVLPRIRLNRYGAI
+266 AVLPRIKLNSYGAI

-286 DIAIVYWQHLYVMM
+286 DVAIVYFQHLYVMM

-310 NSLRIQLRKKLI
+310 NSLRIQLRKTLI
-322 DMAPNARVADEIAAK
+322 ESAPNARVADVIAAK

-349 PMILTLFTT
+349 PMILTFFTT
-358 SSLLGIE
+358 SGFLGLE
-365 GARGLMVGSAVLLA
+365 GARLLMIVSAGLLA
-379 AAVLAWNLSPAV
+379 TAVLAWNLTPAASPAA
-391 SPVTTTEQ
+391 TTE

>member
-1 MAAMTHKS
+1 MKTKS

-33 WFGLQTTGSTFLVGA
+33 WFGLETTGSTFLVGA

-58 LCEQYLSR
+58 LCEQYIGK
-66 FFTLE
+66 FFTIE

-80 RLTAFAAVLGLSF
+80 RLAAFAAVLGLSF
-93 TDAALLPVGFLGIA
+93 TQAAMLPIGFLAIA

-118 STLEAKNTKLVL
+118 STLESKNTKLVL
-130 AGLTNSD
+130 AGLTDSD
-137 TSARLMQTSIQIG
+137 TCARLMQTSIQIG

-155 LLGGMVVDVFAVNQT
+155 LLGGLIVDVFSVNQT
-170 LQIISAGAILS
+170 LQIISLAGIVSLAGVYLVADSPSAGA
-181 LAVIAFVGATP
+181 ADQTAAATSA
-192 GTEAPQAQP
+192 AP
-201 AEFKPALAPRL
+201 LDLPRN
-212 SRELY
+212 LY
-217 VLIIVLSMIGF
+217 ILIIVLSMIGF

-240 FQKLNLWNATLF
+240 FQKLNDWNATLF

-266 AVLPRIRLNRYGAI
+266 AVLPRIKLNSYGAI

-286 DIAIVYWQHLYVMM
+286 DVAIVYFQHLYVMM

-310 NSLRIQLRKKLI
+310 NSLRIQLRKTLI
-322 DMAPNARVADEIAAK
+322 ESAPNARVADVIAAK

-349 PMILTLFTT
+349 PMILTFFTT
-358 SSLLGIE
+358 SGFLGLE
-365 GARGLMVGSAVLLA
+365 GARLLMIVSAGLLA
-379 AAVLAWNLSPAV
+379 TAVLAWNLTPAASPAA
-391 SPVTTTEQ
+391 TTE

>member
-1 MAAMTHKS
+1 MKTNS

-33 WFGLQTTGSTFLVGA
+33 WFGLETTGSTFLVGA

-58 LCEQYLSR
+58 LCEQYIGK
-66 FFTLE
+66 FFTIE

-80 RLTAFAAVLGLSF
+80 RLAAFAAVLGLSF
-93 TDAALLPVGFLGIA
+93 TQAALLPIGFLAIA

-118 STLEAKNTKLVL
+118 STLESKNTKLVL
-130 AGLTNSD
+130 AGLTDSD
-137 TSARLMQTSIQIG
+137 SCARLMQTSIQIG

-155 LLGGMVVDVFAVNQT
+155 LLGGLIVDVFSVNET
-170 LQIISAGAILS
+170 LQIISLAAIVS
-181 LAVIAFVGATP
+181 LAGVYLVADSPSAH
-192 GTEAPQAQP
+192 GTDQTAASTAAAP
-201 AEFKPALAPRL
+201 LDLPRN
-212 SRELY
+212 LY
-217 VLIIVLSMIGF
+217 ILIIVLSMIGF

-240 FQKLNLWNATLF
+240 FQKLNEWNATLF

-266 AVLPRIRLNRYGAI
+266 AVLPRIKLNSYGAI

-286 DIAIVYWQHLYVMM
+286 DVAIVYFQNLYVMM

-310 NSLRIQLRKKLI
+310 NSLRIQLRKTLI
-322 DMAPNARVADEIAAK
+322 ESAPNDRVADVIAAK

-349 PMILTLFTT
+349 PMILTFFTT
-358 SSLLGIE
+358 SGFLGLE
-365 GARGLMVGSAVLLA
+365 GARLLMIVSAGLLA
-379 AAVLAWNLSPAV
+379 TAVLAWNLTPAASPAA
-391 SPVTTTEQ
+391 TTE

>member
-1 MAAMTHKS
+1 MKTKS

-33 WFGLQTTGSTFLVGA
+33 WFGLETTGSTFLVGA

-58 LCEQYLSR
+58 LCEQYIGK
-66 FFTLE
+66 FFTIE

-80 RLTAFAAVLGLSF
+80 RLAAFAAVLGLSF
-93 TDAALLPVGFLGIA
+93 TQAAMLPIGFLAIA

-118 STLEAKNTKLVL
+118 STLESKNTKLVL
-130 AGLTNSD
+130 AGLTDSD
-137 TSARLMQTSIQIG
+137 TCARLMQTSIQIG

-155 LLGGMVVDVFAVNQT
+155 LLGGLIVDVFSVNQT
-170 LQIISAGAILS
+170 LQIISLAAIVSLAGVYLVADRPSAGA
-181 LAVIAFVGATP
+181 ADQTAAATSA
-192 GTEAPQAQP
+192 AP
-201 AEFKPALAPRL
+201 LDLPRN
-212 SRELY
+212 LY
-217 VLIIVLSMIGF
+217 ILIIVLSMIGF

-240 FQKLNLWNATLF
+240 FQKLNDWNATLF
-252 GVASGLAGL
+252 GVAGGLAGL

-266 AVLPRIRLNRYGAI
+266 AVLPRIKLNSYGAI

-286 DIAIVYWQHLYVMM
+286 DVAIVYFQHLYVMM

-310 NSLRIQLRKKLI
+310 NSLRIQLRKTLI
-322 DMAPNARVADEIAAK
+322 ESAPNARVADVIAAK

-349 PMILTLFTT
+349 PMILTFFTT
-358 SSLLGIE
+358 SGFLGLE
-365 GARGLMVGSAVLLA
+365 GARLLMIVSAGLLA
-379 AAVLAWNLSPAV
+379 TAVLAWNLTPAASPAA
-391 SPVTTTEQ
+391 TTE

>member
-1 MAAMTHKS
+1 MTNKS
-9 TLTAFYS
+9 TLGAFYS

-33 WFGLQTTGSTFLVGA
+33 WFGLETTGSTFLVGA

-58 LCEQYLSR
+58 LCEQFIGK
-66 FFTLE
+66 FFTVE
-71 LSLKRLLYI
+71 LTMRRLLYI
-80 RLTAFAAVLGLSF
+80 RLIAFGAILGLSV
-93 TDAALLPVGFLGIA
+93 TDVALLPIGFLSIA

-118 STLEAKNTKLVL
+118 STLESKNTKLVL

-155 LLGGMVVDVFAVNQT
+155 LLGGMIVDVCSVNQT
-170 LQIISAGAILS
+170 LQIISIAAIVSLAAIL
-181 LAVIAFVGATP
+181 LVAATP
-192 GTEAPQAQP
+192 ASNTPEKAPGNNEVLTRQ
-201 AEFKPALAPRL
+201 L
-212 SRELY
+212 SANLY
-217 VLIIVLSMIGF
+217 ILIVVLSMIGF

-240 FQKLNLWNATLF
+240 FQKLNEWNATLF

-266 AVLPRIRLNRYGAI
+266 AVLPRIKLNSYSAI
-280 ALVILA
+280 LMIAMA
-286 DIAIVYWQHLYVMM
+286 DVAIVYLQNLYVMM
-300 AAAFLLGFCI
+300 VAAFLLGFCI
-310 NSLRIQLRKKLI
+310 NSLRIQLRKTLI
-322 DMAPNARVADEIAAK
+322 ESAPNAQVADVIAAK

-349 PMILTLFTT
+349 PMVLTFFTT
-358 SSLLGIE
+358 AGLLGTE
-365 GARGLMVGSAVLLA
+365 GARLLMIVSAALLGC
-379 AAVLAWNLSPAV
+379 AVLAWNLSRGISPAI
-391 SPVTTTEQ
+391 TAEQE